1 METPIHTFISPLKL
15 KSIKVYFR
23 NMPKLEFY
31 GQVQETDGIFVIL
44 IPSNLS
50 GIAKG
55 LKGKQLRISVD
66 L

>member
-1 METPIHTFISPLKL
+1 
-15 KSIKVYFR
+15 
-23 NMPKLEFY
+23 MPKLEFY

-50 GIAKG
+50 GIANG